1 MGPTRPGLAQSE
13 SKGRLFER
21 LGLDKDN
28 ASARDTYAKMKQEA
42 IDARERLTTVL
53 ANIGVAP
60 PYDHSQIS
68 EAALQS
74 EIHYIYQCA
83 PPETRALYVLG
94 HDRDQTP
101 PGNWVIR
108 WMLWHAFRYRDA
120 RNRNR
125 KVNRA
130 SNGDKGDK
138 GDTEASAL
146 GQSVGLI
153 CRFQQQQ
160 DTLIALKRGSN
171 S

>member
-1 MGPTRPGLAQSE
+1 MGPTHPVLAQSE
-13 SKGRLFER
+13 SKGRFFER

-42 IDARERLTTVL
+42 IDARVRLTAAL
-53 ANIGVAP
+53 ANAGVEP

-68 EAALQS
+68 EATLQS
-74 EIHYIYQCA
+74 EIQNIYQCA
-83 PPETRALYVLG
+83 APETRALYVLG

-108 WMLWHAFRYRDA
+108 WMLWHAFRYRDG

-125 KVNRA
+125 KVNKA

-138 GDTEASAL
+138 GDTEASAH
-146 GQSVGLI
+146 GPSVGLI
-153 CRFQQQQ
+153 CRFQHQLE
-160 DTLIALKRGSN
+160 T
-171 S
+171 